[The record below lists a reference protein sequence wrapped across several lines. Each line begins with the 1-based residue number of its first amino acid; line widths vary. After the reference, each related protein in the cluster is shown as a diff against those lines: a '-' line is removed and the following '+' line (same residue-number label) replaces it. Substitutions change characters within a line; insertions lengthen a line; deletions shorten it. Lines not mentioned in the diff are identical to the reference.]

1 MYEPLSALSEEELD
15 KATGLPRYIR
25 RLTDKVLSA
34 FNHAYAVGE
43 LEVAERLRDTLSL
56 LQLNGGLGGNK
67 RAGTDML
74 GQAELWVSFVEARN
88 HYRAVGQRDGREDAE
103 FEDALTAMKV
113 AYQRWSLA

>member
-43 LEVAERLRDTLSL
+43 LEAAERLRDTLWSCP
-56 LQLNGGLGGNK
+56 
-67 RAGTDML
+67 RT
-74 GQAELWVSFVEARN
+74 WCRSC
-88 HYRAVGQRDGREDAE
+88 
-103 FEDALTAMKV
+103 
-113 AYQRWSLA
+113 WSLW

>member
-1 MYEPLSALSEEELD
+1 MYEPLSVLSEDELD

-43 LEVAERLRDTLSL
+43 LEVAERLRETLAL
-56 LQLNGGLGGNK
+56 LERKAGPRNQRNGNDL
-67 RAGTDML
+67 L
-74 GQAELWVSFVEARN
+74 GQADLWVGFVEARN
-88 HYRAVGQRDGREDAE
+88 RYRAVGGRDRRDSAE
-103 FEDALTAMKV
+103 FEDSLTAMKL